1 MKELWKEFKKGLF
14 LQNPVLI
21 LMVGLCSV
29 LAVST
34 TVKNAIGMTL
44 GFSFV
49 LITSELIVSAIRKII
64 PNHLRIPIF
73 LVVIAGS
80 TTVVDLVM
88 KAYSPTLSKSLGIF
102 IPLIVVNCIVLARV
116 EAFAYKKSILVALF
130 DALGMSVG
138 YGIAIVSLAVVREI
152 LGSGTFLGYRVFP
165 QGFKPAGILLLP
177 PGAFIILG
185 IYIAIIRGYIG
196 RKS

>member
-34 TVKNAIGMTL
+34 TVENAIGMTL

-49 LITSELIVSAIRKII
+49 IITSELIVSAIRGII
-64 PNHLRIPIF
+64 PSHLRIPIF
-73 LVVIAGS
+73 LVAIAGS

-116 EAFAYKKSILVALF
+116 EAFAYKKSVLVTLF

-138 YGIAIVSLAVVREI
+138 YGLAIIALATVREI
-152 LGSGTFLGYRVFP
+152 FGSGTFLGYRVFP

-185 IYIAIIRGYIG
+185 IYIAILKGYIG

>member
-116 EAFAYKKSILVALF
+116 EAFAYKK
-130 DALGMSVG
+130 
-138 YGIAIVSLAVVREI
+138 
-152 LGSGTFLGYRVFP
+152 
-165 QGFKPAGILLLP
+165 
-177 PGAFIILG
+177 
-185 IYIAIIRGYIG
+185 
-196 RKS
+196 